1 MQVVTLEDAERII
14 RDRLDDIT
22 VDENSRCHWAEV
34 ANALTFIL
42 LELKGAAQSC
52 HGSET

>member
-1 MQVVTLEDAERII
+1 MPETVTMVALEDAERIV
-14 RDRLDDIT
+14 RDCLDDIT

-42 LELKGAAQSC
+42 LELKAAARHS
-52 HGSET
+52 